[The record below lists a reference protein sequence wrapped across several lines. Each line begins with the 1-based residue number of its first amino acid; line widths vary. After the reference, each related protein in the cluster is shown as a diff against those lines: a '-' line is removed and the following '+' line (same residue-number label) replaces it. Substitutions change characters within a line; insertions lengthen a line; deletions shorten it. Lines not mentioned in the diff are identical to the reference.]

1 MVNVANIPTDIW
13 RIILPL
19 ACTDGGSTG
28 KSLVLTSTFF
38 YTEASPFRFYSLA
51 FDTLARSESFLAFVR
66 RQPGGFRPQITHL
79 YISHSDYPDDRF
91 RWSWR
96 TVVKMTEAE
105 RARYRRTI
113 QEEKVDWANRFRTA
127 FDALIHL
134 AAPNLCTLCVAEHCA
149 PVVIRCFLPKLEEL
163 TWTGFTFLPGAD
175 VHSGPTSEPP
185 ARVDGRSNT
194 LPTLKRIHV
203 VLGKTR
209 PISSAIL
216 RPLHVAAD
224 TLTHVR
230 ISNVDMTAMSMDLA
244 GALVPSFYTDVFGQ
258 SPPASL
264 FPPLALPA
272 LREVTIQNTSGGEFG
287 VTAVASQP
295 PTGVATVRT
304 HNFGARDGGD
314 RSHIPHRGQTA
325 FGFALARPAEG
336 GMAGSDGW
344 RTWLLGAEC
353 RGGGHQMEEHTISTR
368 LASWVTRPP

>member
-113 QEEKVDWANRFRTA
+113 QEEKVDWANRFRAA

-149 PVVIRCFLPKLEEL
+149 PVVIRCSLPKLEEL

-175 VHSGPTSEPP
+175 VHSGPTSESP

-194 LPTLKRIHV
+194 LPTLKRIHI

-209 PISSAIL
+209 PISSALL

-230 ISNVDMTAMSMDLA
+230 ISNVDITAMRMDLA

-272 LREVTIQNTSGGEFG
+272 LREVTIQNTSGDEFE

-304 HNFGARDGGD
+304 HNFGARDGGTGRIYLIED
-314 RSHIPHRGQTA
+314 RHRLDSHWCDRLKEEWLDRMDGGRGCWVQS
-325 FGFALARPAEG
+325 AEEEG
-336 GMAGSDGW
+336 TRWKNIQSLPVW
-344 RTWLLGAEC
+344 R
-353 RGGGHQMEEHTISTR
+353 RGP
-368 LASWVTRPP
+368 RPP